1 MPAQRKPGVA
11 VRVLPLLLVL
21 LALPGCA
28 PDRETPAAPAQ
39 AERWVKTEL
48 FFGLSKPGGTAVS
61 PAEWAAF
68 LDTQVT
74 PRFKDGLTVLDG
86 AGQYLKQAGVLVKEP
101 CKVLVLLHPD
111 TAAQRA
117 AVDEIRTQYKQ
128 AFQQESVL
136 RVRERVDV
144 SF

>member
-1 MPAQRKPGVA
+1 MPAHRKPSVA

-28 PDRETPAAPAQ
+28 PDRETTAVPAQ
-39 AERWVKTEL
+39 AESWVKTEL
-48 FFGLSKPGGTAVS
+48 FFGLSKPGGTTVS
-61 PAEWAAF
+61 PDEWAAS
-68 LDTQVT
+68 LDLQVT

-86 AGQYLKQAGVLVKEP
+86 AGQYLNQAGALVKEP
-101 CKVLVLLHPD
+101 CKVLVILHPD
-111 TAAQRA
+111 TAAKGA
-117 AVDEIRTQYKQ
+117 AVDEIRTQFKK